1 MFFQREKE
9 LKSLNNS
16 FNRANSAIDFIFAS
30 KNVGKTSLVKE
41 YIKDKENIYLTNY
54 EMIPSHFFSQMANI
68 VNKHFNHID
77 VSSSSFSSFMDIL
90 ELLNEQNIEK
100 KLVIVFEDFQNIIK
114 VDKNALKD
122 LIQYWKKSLKN
133 KNIQIIVT
141 SSLLFSDSY
150 KNNLER
156 ISNEIINLEY
166 LSFRKSKELFPQMNK
181 LEQLYIYSILGTIS
195 TNITYYNPKINISS
209 NIKNLFLSKD
219 SYFFDYGIRI
229 LKNEISDIGTYS
241 SILHSISKGNTK
253 IGDIASSL
261 ELKST
266 HLTRYLQKLIDMMII
281 KRTIPLGD
289 NQKVSKFGRYEIKDN
304 TLKFWFSYLYP
315 NFIDLQLG
323 NINKISDLIQEEFI
337 NKVLFPSYKIFV
349 KERIKNKQS
358 DIFEYTPIVI
368 DSWWDNNNS
377 IDLIAHDRK
386 TITFVQII
394 WEDDNSDISYEKLKS
409 ASLKFDTS
417 LEKKYM
423 LITKDTFLR

>member
-77 VSSSSFSSFMDIL
+77 ISSSSFSSFMDIL

-181 LEQLYIYSILGTIS
+181 LEQFYIYSILGTIS
-195 TNITYYNPKINISS
+195 TNIKYYNPKINISN
-209 NIKNLFLSKD
+209 NIKNLFLSRD

-241 SILHSISKGNTK
+241 SILYSISKGNTK
-253 IGDIASSL
+253 IGDIARSL

-281 KRTIPLGD
+281 KRIIPLGD

-304 TLKFWFSYLYP
+304 TLKFWFSCIYP
-315 NFIDLQLG
+315 NFLDLQLG

-337 NKVLFPSYKIFV
+337 NKVVFPSYKIFV
-349 KERIKNKQS
+349 KETIKNKQS
-358 DIFEYTPIVI
+358 DIFEYTPIAI

-377 IDLIAHDRK
+377 IDLIAYDRK
-386 TITFVQII
+386 TITFVQIT
-394 WEDDNSDISYEKLKS
+394 WEDDNPDISYEKLKA

>member
-133 KNIQIIVT
+133 KNIQMIVT

>member
-90 ELLNEQNIEK
+90 ELLNEQSIEK

-114 VDKNALKD
+114 VDKNALED

>member
-54 EMIPSHFFSQMANI
+54 EMIPNHFFSQMANR
-68 VNKHFNHID
+68 VNKHFNHTDI
-77 VSSSSFSSFMDIL
+77 SSLSFSSFMDIL
-90 ELLNEQNIEK
+90 ELLNEQSIEK

-114 VDKNALKD
+114 VDKNALED

-166 LSFRKSKELFPQMNK
+166 LSFRKSKELFPQINK

-195 TNITYYNPKINISS
+195 TNIKYYNPKINISN
-209 NIKNLFLSKD
+209 NIKNLFLSRD

-241 SILHSISKGNTK
+241 SILYSISKGNTK
-253 IGDIASSL
+253 IGDIARSL

-281 KRTIPLGD
+281 KRIIPLGD

-304 TLKFWFSYLYP
+304 TLKFWFSCIYP
-315 NFIDLQLG
+315 NFLDLQLG

-337 NKVLFPSYKIFV
+337 NKVVFPSYKIFV
-349 KERIKNKQS
+349 KETIKNKQS
-358 DIFEYTPIVI
+358 DIFEYTPIAI

-377 IDLIAHDRK
+377 IDLIAYDRK
-386 TITFVQII
+386 TITFVQIT
-394 WEDDNSDISYEKLKS
+394 WEDDNPDISYEKLKA